1 MRAPGEPQTL
11 FASESHMDCIAR
23 KLQMDPVEFR
33 LKNLITEGEETSIGI
48 GYREIRAKET
58 LEAALNA
65 ANYRAPKKPG
75 IGRGVALGE
84 RPGAGGESHSAV
96 TLAPDGSVIVNTSIF
111 EPGTG
116 TNSLLRQIVAE
127 ELNLAPEQIEVAVWD
142 TDAVDFDS
150 GVGGSRVTRVAGLAA
165 FRAAVQ
171 ARSEL
176 LSAGADLLGWPEERI
191 GLEGLQLFN
200 QDTGERQS
208 WPKLLRQLGRPILAR
223 ASVLEPNPSD
233 VTSFTAQVAEVSV
246 DAETGE
252 VKLLKFTTAHDIGRV
267 LNPLDH
273 QGQIEGAVIQSIG
286 YALTEGI
293 EIQEEGG
300 YLPPS
305 FLSPM
310 HRN

>member
-1 MRAPGEPQTL
+1 MSAW
-11 FASESHMDCIAR
+11 AI
-23 KLQMDPVEFR
+23 EF
-33 LKNLITEGEETSIGI
+33 
-48 GYREIRAKET
+48 
-58 LEAALNA
+58 
-65 ANYRAPKKPG
+65 
-75 IGRGVALGE
+75 
-84 RPGAGGESHSAV
+84 
-96 TLAPDGSVIVNTSIF
+96 
-111 EPGTG
+111 
-116 TNSLLRQIVAE
+116 
-127 ELNLAPEQIEVAVWD
+127 
-142 TDAVDFDS
+142 
-150 GVGGSRVTRVAGLAA
+150 AA
-165 FRAAVQ
+165 FYRGNGAV
-171 ARSEL
+171 
-176 LSAGADLLGWPEERI
+176 
-191 GLEGLQLFN
+191 
-200 QDTGERQS
+200 
-208 WPKLLRQLGRPILAR
+208 PKLLRQLGRPILAR